1 MFDDYKSKIY
11 AIVLISELN
20 NSVSIHFEGF
30 EDLEDAKDFSKHIMD
45 ELNIEDINNPKN
57 YTIH

>member
-30 EDLEDAKDFSKHIMD
+30 EDLQDAKDFSKHIMD